1 MALVLQIVLFLHPL
15 IFMIRIRNSLSPD
28 IQKCRF
34 KLHKKQEPSFS
45 FLGHLIME
53 AKYQTSNKLSISKSD
68 LSATFRYHSVFQT
81 FLNWLDTF
89 SFPLDKIN
97 PFLYIRPNFKSHPL
111 FTVVPS
117 PQLLPETGKGVKDS
131 KGIGNGAA

>member
-1 MALVLQIVLFLHPL
+1 MQ
-15 IFMIRIRNSLSPD
+15 
-28 IQKCRF
+28 
-34 KLHKKQEPSFS
+34 
-45 FLGHLIME
+45 
-53 AKYQTSNKLSISKSD
+53 AKYQTSNKLSISKSAP
-68 LSATFRYHSVFQT
+68 SVSFCFPSVFQT

-111 FTVVPS
+111 FIVVPS
-117 PQLLPETGKGVKDS
+117 PPLLPETGKGVNDS